1 MNSYLSNRGWRLAA
15 LALVL
20 IHLAVS
26 VVHGRAHQGAM
37 VDLTLFG
44 YVYVVT
50 VITVAPLVAAALL
63 FSRRRH
69 IGALLLTASMA
80 GSFAF
85 GVWYHFL
92 STGTD
97 NVAEVHGAWRST
109 FLWTALAL
117 AALELLGFITGLL
130 VYRVNAVEGKFH

>member
-1 MNSYLSNRGWRLAA
+1 MNSEFSIRGLKLAA

-20 IHLAVS
+20 IHLVIS
-26 VVHGRAHQGAM
+26 IVHGRAHQGAM
-37 VDLTLFG
+37 VHLTLFG

-63 FSRRRH
+63 FTRRRPV
-69 IGALLLTASMA
+69 GGLLLTLSMA

-97 NVAEVHGAWRST
+97 NVAEVHGVWRST

-117 AALELLGFITGLL
+117 AALELLGFIIGLL
-130 VYRVNAVEGKFH
+130 VYRVPGKYP